1 MRRSIAIVSVTL
13 LSAVAFGERQPYSR
27 YQSIVDR
34 QMFGVPPPGFDPTKP
49 PSEVSRGDAK
59 SEKELTKEQEKLKS
73 SIVFS
78 VINVTP
84 EGDTAV
90 GFTDKS
96 NPKVLRH
103 YYLRVG
109 EERDGWTVKAADA
122 VAKSMTIERG
132 ELEVSLTLGGD
143 SSKLPDATGRAG
155 AANAAVPMITSSAGS
170 PRSGL
175 LGNRSALASLRERRR
190 QREQRL
196 EAEEQK
202 LADEKKRLQE
212 EKALHE
218 AREKQT
224 REQEKEEMRQQ
235 FLNLADE
242 IRRSRIA
249 AEAGGGEGRGESA
262 PPEGPADE

>member
-1 MRRSIAIVSVTL
+1 MAVML
-13 LSAVAFGERQPYSR
+13 LSSVVFAERQPYSR

-49 PSEVSRGDAK
+49 PSEVARGGAK
-59 SEKELTKEQEKLKS
+59 TEQELTKEQEKLKS

-96 NPKVLRH
+96 DPKQLHH
-103 YYLRVG
+103 YYLKVG
-109 EERDGWTVKAADA
+109 EERDGWLVKEADA
-122 VAKSMTIERG
+122 ANKSMVIVKG

-155 AANAAVPMITSSAGS
+155 EANVAVPQLIASSPVSA
-170 PRSGL
+170 RSGL
-175 LGNRSALASLRERRR
+175 LGNRSALTSLRERRR
-190 QREQRL
+190 LREQRL
-196 EAEEQK
+196 AAEEQQI
-202 LADEKKRLQE
+202 ADEKKRLEE
-212 EKALHE
+212 EKAQRE
-218 AREKQT
+218 AHEKQV

-235 FLNLADE
+235 FLSLADE
-242 IRRSRIA
+242 IRKSRMASEKNENA
-249 AEAGGGEGRGESA
+249 ATDGATHEESA
-262 PPEGPADE
+262 TSEESADE